1 LPPYLITQQKDVLC
15 IGGIPLSFNLPDR
28 VDPENGPVTVKLTS
42 NLSDFVYFFDSKFYV
57 LAPYDLPSSVH

>member
-1 LPPYLITQQKDVLC
+1 M
-15 IGGIPLSFNLPDR
+15 SFNLPDR